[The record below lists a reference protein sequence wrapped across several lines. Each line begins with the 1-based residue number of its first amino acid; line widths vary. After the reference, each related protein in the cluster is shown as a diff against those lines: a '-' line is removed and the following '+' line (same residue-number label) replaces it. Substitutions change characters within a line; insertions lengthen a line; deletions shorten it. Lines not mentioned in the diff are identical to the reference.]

1 LLDFVHQ
8 LANSMTATR
17 PDPSIDL
24 SELERDY
31 VVKRELGRGGMGSV
45 FLARHRTAGH
55 DVAIKVISSKYIADA
70 DALSR
75 FEREARLMARIRHPN
90 IVHQYELRRLHGGH
104 VALVMQY
111 VRGES
116 LITILRR
123 RGKLRFDECVQILR
137 DIGLALEHAHAN
149 GIIHRDVK
157 PHNILIDADKGS
169 ALLSDFGIAK
179 ATQGDSEVTATGM
192 AIGTPAYMAPE
203 QIDNAAIDGRA
214 DLYSLGVVG
223 WEMLSGKRAWE
234 GESLFG
240 IIYKQKHQDL
250 APLTLL
256 RPDTP
261 QRLLLALEGALEKD
275 PARRWASAS
284 EFVEQLREDTP
295 TSAML
300 RRREAAGAL
309 LTSGESRAEPASA
322 GASTI
327 PFRRASAE
335 SAAPSPTPAAEA
347 AIPRVEIA
355 APNRSAVR
363 MAILVGG
370 SALAGAFAFYAL
382 FGANFERA
390 GAAPTTAAA
399 ASPPPSS
406 TVTEPPATTQPARS
420 ALPRTVSAPES
431 SVGAVLSAA
440 SPKASRAERED
451 VAAAVRRSSSASTT
465 TAVRSVETPTGGG
478 LTLPPPGTPLPLGA
492 RERASPGSRA
502 LADAAIA
509 LLRSRQPDAARRMI
523 DSALAMS
530 PTDPEAYALRARA
543 NAARGDLR
551 GAWADAEVA
560 ERLGDDWQAQTL
572 IASFEARVGEMR
584 AARERLALL
593 VKRVP
598 PKVPFTAKQGSQLAL
613 AYVAAGDDKRAITT
627 LLRTRDDGT
636 LAASLKDPGFDPIR
650 GAPRFRDILRAVAP
664 DGQ

>member
-1 LLDFVHQ
+1 MHQ
-8 LANSMTATR
+8 LAKSMTATR

-31 VVKRELGRGGMGSV
+31 IVKRELGRGGMGSV

-104 VALVMQY
+104 VGLVMQY

-123 RGKLRFDECVQILR
+123 RGKLRFDEIVQILR

-149 GIIHRDVK
+149 GVIHRDVK

-179 ATQGDSEVTATGM
+179 ATQGDAEVTATGM

-203 QIDNAAIDGRA
+203 QIDNAAVDGRA

-295 TSAML
+295 TPAML

-309 LTSGESRAEPASA
+309 LTSGETQAEPPSA

-327 PFRRASAE
+327 PFRRSGTEPAVGA
-335 SAAPSPTPAAEA
+335 SPTPVPEA
-347 AIPRVEIA
+347 AALRLAEVPA
-355 APNRSAVR
+355 QNRSTVRIAV
-363 MAILVGG
+363 LVAA
-370 SALAGAFAFYAL
+370 SALAGAFGFYAL

-390 GAAPTTAAA
+390 TPPALPTTAQA
-399 ASPPPSS
+399 ASVPSS
-406 TVTEPPATTQPARS
+406 TATGP
-420 ALPRTVSAPES
+420 ALPQTAGAGLPSKTTLPEKSVGGTPRATAPES
-431 SVGAVLSAA
+431 SSSVREEIAARVKTSKA
-440 SPKASRAERED
+440 SPTTS
-451 VAAAVRRSSSASTT
+451 VRT
-465 TAVRSVETPTGGG
+465 VESPSPNGES
-478 LTLPPPGTPLPLGA
+478 LAPPGTPLPIGS
-492 RERASPGSRA
+492 RERANPGSRA

-509 LLRSRQPDAARRMI
+509 LLRSRQPNAADAARRLI
-523 DSALAMS
+523 DSALAMA

-551 GAWADAEVA
+551 SAWADAEVA

-572 IASFEARVGEMR
+572 IASFEARVGETR
-584 AARERLALL
+584 AARDRLAAL
-593 VKRVP
+593 VKRIP

-613 AYVAAGDDKRAITT
+613 AYVAAGDTKRALNA

-636 LAASLKDPGFDPIR
+636 LAVTLKDPGFDAIR
-650 GAPRFRDILRAVAP
+650 GEPRFRDILRAVAP
-664 DGQ
+664 DK

>member
-1 LLDFVHQ
+1 MDQ
-8 LANSMTATR
+8 LAKFMTATR

-31 VVKRELGRGGMGSV
+31 IVKRELGRGGMGSV

-90 IVHQYELRRLHGGH
+90 IVHQYELCRLTGGH

-116 LITILRR
+116 LITVLRR
-123 RGKLRFDECVQILR
+123 RGKLRFDECAQILR

-179 ATQGDSEVTATGM
+179 ATQGDAEVTATGM

-203 QIDNAAIDGRA
+203 QIDNAAVDGRA

-261 QRLLLALEGALEKD
+261 QRLLLALEGALDKD
-275 PARRWASAS
+275 PARRWSSAS
-284 EFVEQLREDTP
+284 EFVEQLRSDTP

-309 LTSGESRAEPASA
+309 LSSGEPAGEPPAS
-322 GASTI
+322 GAATI
-327 PFRRASAE
+327 PFRRHTGE
-335 SAAPSPTPAAEA
+335 NAAPPVPAAEMPA
-347 AIPRVEIA
+347 GRAGGVGQVSSGA
-355 APNRSAVR
+355 R
-363 MAILVGG
+363 MALLVGG
-370 SALAGAFAFYAL
+370 SALAGALTFYAL
-382 FGANFERA
+382 FGGGVSQPIAADRA
-390 GAAPTTAAA
+390 PG
-399 ASPPPSS
+399 PS
-406 TVTEPPATTQPARS
+406 ATTSGPVPQ
-420 ALPRTVSAPES
+420 
-431 SVGAVLSAA
+431 
-440 SPKASRAERED
+440 AE
-451 VAAAVRRSSSASTT
+451 
-465 TAVRSVETPTGGG
+465 
-478 LTLPPPGTPLPLGA
+478 
-492 RERASPGSRA
+492 
-502 LADAAIA
+502 AAIPQ
-509 LLRSRQPDAARRMI
+509 RTDTQPPQTI
-523 DSALAMS
+523 GSS
-530 PTDPEAYALRARA
+530 IPT
-543 NAARGDLR
+543 
-551 GAWADAEVA
+551 
-560 ERLGDDWQAQTL
+560 
-572 IASFEARVGEMR
+572 
-584 AARERLALL
+584 
-593 VKRVP
+593 
-598 PKVPFTAKQGSQLAL
+598 
-613 AYVAAGDDKRAITT
+613 
-627 LLRTRDDGT
+627 
-636 LAASLKDPGFDPIR
+636 
-650 GAPRFRDILRAVAP
+650 RFA
-664 DGQ
+664 

>member
-1 LLDFVHQ
+1 
-8 LANSMTATR
+8 MTATR

-31 VVKRELGRGGMGSV
+31 IVKRELGRGGMGSV

-55 DVAIKVISSKYIADA
+55 DVAIKVISSKHIADA
-70 DALSR
+70 DAMSR

-104 VALVMQY
+104 VGLVMQY

-123 RGKLRFDECVQILR
+123 RGKLRFDETVQILR

-149 GIIHRDVK
+149 GVIHRDVK

-203 QIDNAAIDGRA
+203 QIDNAAVDGRA

-300 RRREAAGAL
+300 RRRQAVGAL
-309 LTSGESRAEPASA
+309 LTSGETQAEPPSA

-327 PFRRASAE
+327 PFRRAGTESSGSA
-335 SAAPSPTPAAEA
+335 PTPAVDGAM
-347 AIPRVEIA
+347 PRIA
-355 APNRSAVR
+355 VAPENRSTVR
-363 MAILVGG
+363 MAVLLAG
-370 SALAGAFAFYAL
+370 SALAGAFAFYAM
-382 FGANFERA
+382 FGANFERTVTSPA
-390 GAAPTTAAA
+390 TATAE
-399 ASPPPSS
+399 ASSAPSS
-406 TVTEPPATTQPARS
+406 TATEPPSAQTTGAAIPTKTTPPGNPDSVVPDAGAVARPATPSVREEIA
-420 ALPRTVSAPES
+420 S
-431 SVGAVLSAA
+431 SV
-440 SPKASRAERED
+440 KT
-451 VAAAVRRSSSASTT
+451 SSKASTT
-465 TAVRSVETPTGGG
+465 SVPVVESPTLNAGS
-478 LTLPPPGTPLPLGA
+478 LPPPGTPLPAGT
-492 RERASPGSRA
+492 RANPGSRA

-509 LLRSRQPDAARRMI
+509 LLRSRQPDAARRLI

-551 GAWADAEVA
+551 GAWADAEVT
-560 ERLGDDWQAQTL
+560 ERLGDDWQAQAL
-572 IASFEARVGEMR
+572 IASFEARVGETR
-584 AARERLALL
+584 AARDRLATL
-593 VKRVP
+593 VKQIP

-613 AYVAAGDDKRAITT
+613 AYVAAGDSKRALNA

-636 LAASLKDPGFDPIR
+636 LAAALKDPGFDAIR
-650 GAPRFRDILRAVAP
+650 GEPRFRDILRAVAP

>member
-1 LLDFVHQ
+1 
-8 LANSMTATR
+8 MTATR

-31 VVKRELGRGGMGSV
+31 IVKRELGKGGMGAV

-123 RGKLRFDECVQILR
+123 RGKLRFDECSQILR

-179 ATQGDSEVTATGM
+179 ATQGDAEVTATGM

-203 QIDNAAIDGRA
+203 QIDNAAVDGRA

-275 PARRWASAS
+275 PARRWSSAS

-295 TSAML
+295 TGAML

-309 LTSGESRAEPASA
+309 LSTGETKAEPPAA
-322 GASTI
+322 GAATI
-327 PFRRASAE
+327 PFRRVSTDG
-335 SAAPSPTPAAEA
+335 SAASPTPAPDA
-347 AIPRVEIA
+347 AMPRVEGA
-355 APNRSAVR
+355 EPNRPTAR
-363 MAILVGG
+363 MGVLIAG

-382 FGANFERA
+382 FGANFERQSPSQTA
-390 GAAPTTAAA
+390 DGRGASTERGIPQAQAAPLPRQPNA
-399 ASPPPSS
+399 PDG
-406 TVTEPPATTQPARS
+406 TVGSAVGLARS
-420 ALPRTVSAPES
+420 S
-431 SVGAVLSAA
+431 S
-440 SPKASRAERED
+440 RED
-451 VAAAVRRSSSASTT
+451 VPGGRSSTRPPTTRGVRTVESPPSNAPVTSAP
-465 TAVRSVETPTGGG
+465 TPGA
-478 LTLPPPGTPLPLGA
+478 PLPFGTRDRL
-492 RERASPGSRA
+492 SPGSRA
-502 LADAAIA
+502 LAEAAIA

-523 DSALAMS
+523 DSALAMA

-551 GAWADAEVA
+551 AAWADAEVA

-572 IASFEARVGEMR
+572 IASFEARVGEVR
-584 AARERLALL
+584 AARDRLAALI
-593 VKRVP
+593 KRVP
-598 PKVPFTAKQGSQLAL
+598 PKVPFTAKQGAELAL
-613 AYVAAGDDKRAITT
+613 AYVATGDSRRALTA

-636 LAASLKDPGFDPIR
+636 LAAALKDPGFDPIR
-650 GAPRFRDILRAVAP
+650 GEPRFRDILRAVAP
-664 DGQ
+664 DAQ

>member
-1 LLDFVHQ
+1 MHQ
-8 LANSMTATR
+8 LANLMTATR
-17 PDPSIDL
+17 PDPSVDL

-31 VVKRELGRGGMGSV
+31 VVKRELGEGGMGAV

-55 DVAIKVISSKYIADA
+55 DVAIKVISSKFIADT

-116 LITILRR
+116 LIAILRR
-123 RGKLRFDECVQILR
+123 RGKLRFDECSQILR

-203 QIDNAAIDGRA
+203 QIDNSAVDGRA

-256 RPDTP
+256 RPDAP

-275 PARRWASAS
+275 PARRWSSAS
-284 EFVEQLREDTP
+284 EFVEQLRSDTP
-295 TSAML
+295 TPAML

-309 LTSGESRAEPASA
+309 LATGEAPVEPPSAS
-322 GASTI
+322 ASTI
-327 PFRRASAE
+327 PFRRAAPA
-335 SAAPSPTPAAEA
+335 SAAPATAVELPPIRYESPAVSGTAA
-347 AIPRVEIA
+347 
-355 APNRSAVR
+355 R
-363 MAILVGG
+363 MALLVAGG
-370 SALAGAFAFYAL
+370 VLAGALGFYAI
-382 FGANFERA
+382 FGGGLRTRDGASTGPGVSSRGA
-390 GAAPTTAAA
+390 GVTQAQAAGI
-399 ASPPPSS
+399 
-406 TVTEPPATTQPARS
+406 PARPGG
-420 ALPRTVSAPES
+420 PRTVGSSIAAANAP
-431 SVGAVLSAA
+431 V
-440 SPKASRAERED
+440 RAESVPAV
-451 VAAAVRRSSSASTT
+451 VANGAPNTNRATGKSSGVIPA
-465 TAVRSVETPTGGG
+465 TPTV
-478 LTLPPPGTPLPLGA
+478 PGLGA
-492 RERASPGSRA
+492 PVSPPAREAVPDRSRA
-502 LADAAIA
+502 LANAAIA

-523 DSALAMS
+523 DSALAMD
-530 PTDPEAYALRARA
+530 PTDADAFALRARA

-560 ERLGDDWQAQTL
+560 ERLGDTWQAQTL
-572 IASFEARVGEMR
+572 IASFEARVGERR
-584 AARERLALL
+584 AARNRLDAL

-598 PKVPFTAKQGSQLAL
+598 GKIPFSAKQGSQLAM
-613 AYVAAGDDKRAITT
+613 AYVSMGDTRRALNA

-636 LAASLKDPGFDPIR
+636 LEAALKDPGFDPIR
-650 GAPRFRDILRAVAP
+650 GEPRFRDILRAVAADP
-664 DGQ
+664 Q

>member
-1 LLDFVHQ
+1 MHQ
-8 LANSMTATR
+8 LANLMTATR

-31 VVKRELGRGGMGSV
+31 IVKRELGRGGMGSV

-123 RGKLRFDECVQILR
+123 RGKLRFDECAQILR

-179 ATQGDSEVTATGM
+179 ATQGDAEVTATGM

-203 QIDNAAIDGRA
+203 QIDNAAVDGRA

-295 TSAML
+295 TPAML

-309 LTSGESRAEPASA
+309 LRSGETRAEPPSA

-335 SAAPSPTPAAEA
+335 SSAVPPAAAPDAATPPVDLPESG
-347 AIPRVEIA
+347 
-355 APNRSAVR
+355 RSGVR
-363 MAILVGG
+363 MAMLIGG

-382 FGANFERA
+382 FGASFERSSGA
-390 GAAPTTAAA
+390 PATASAATTAFSPPAEPPIPQTTGAAVRRTT
-399 ASPPPSS
+399 
-406 TVTEPPATTQPARS
+406 V
-420 ALPRTVSAPES
+420 PES
-431 SVGAVLSAA
+431 SVGAAA
-440 SPKASRAERED
+440 SAPSSKSARPTRPD
-451 VAAAVRRSSSASTT
+451 VEAAVRTSSKPSTT
-465 TAVRSVETPTGGG
+465 TSVRAVESPSTAGVA
-478 LTLPPPGTPLPLGA
+478 LPPPGTPLPFGT
-492 RERASPGSRA
+492 RERANRGSRA

-551 GAWADAEVA
+551 SAWADAEVT

-572 IASFEARVGEMR
+572 IASFEAKVGETR
-584 AARERLALL
+584 AAKARLAVL
-593 VKRVP
+593 VKRIP
-598 PKVPFTAKQGSQLAL
+598 AKVPYTAKQGSQLAL
-613 AYVAAGDDKRAITT
+613 AYVAAGDTKRALNA
-627 LLRTRDDGT
+627 LLRTRDDGS

-650 GAPRFRDILRAVAP
+650 GEPRFRDILRAVAP

>member
-1 LLDFVHQ
+1 
-8 LANSMTATR
+8 MTATR

-31 VVKRELGRGGMGSV
+31 AVKRELGRGGMGSV

-55 DVAIKVISSKYIADA
+55 DVAIKVISSKYIADS

-116 LITILRR
+116 LIAILRR

-157 PHNILIDADKGS
+157 PHNILIDADKGA

-179 ATQGDSEVTATGM
+179 ATQGDAEVTATGM

-203 QIDNAAIDGRA
+203 QIDNAAVDGRA

-275 PARRWASAS
+275 PAQRWASAS
-284 EFVEQLREDTP
+284 EFVEQLRGDTP
-295 TSAML
+295 TPAML

-309 LTSGESRAEPASA
+309 LTSGENLAEPPSA

-327 PFRRASAE
+327 PFRRAATESSPAAPV
-335 SAAPSPTPAAEA
+335 SAAPDPVM
-347 AIPRVEIA
+347 PRVELPA
-355 APNRSAVR
+355 SNRSAVR
-363 MAILVGG
+363 MAVLVGG

-382 FGANFERA
+382 FGAGFERSSA
-390 GAAPTTAAA
+390 APATASAATAPPSAAPEPPPQTTGAAVPRGTA
-399 ASPPPSS
+399 
-406 TVTEPPATTQPARS
+406 
-420 ALPRTVSAPES
+420 LPES
-431 SVGAVLSAA
+431 SVGATANALARTA
-440 SPKASRAERED
+440 RQPRGD
-451 VAAAVRRSSSASTT
+451 VAAAVRTSSKASTT
-465 TAVRSVETPTGGG
+465 SAVREVESSAGGVSVA
-478 LTLPPPGTPLPLGA
+478 PPGGPSPIGP
-492 RERASPGSRA
+492 RERKSPGSRA

-572 IASFEARVGEMR
+572 IASFEARVGETR
-584 AARERLALL
+584 AAKDRLAFL
-593 VKRVP
+593 VKRIP
-598 PKVPFTAKQGSQLAL
+598 AKVPFTAKQGSQLAL
-613 AYVAAGDDKRAITT
+613 AYVATGDTKRALSA
-627 LLRTRDDGT
+627 LLRTRDDGS

-650 GAPRFRDILRAVAP
+650 GEPRFRDILRAVAP